1 MNTAQVN
8 ADREDAGR
16 PLLPVSNAAQAIQ
29 THLGGTQRGVARTLG
44 LSHQQWNRYIKGRAC
59 PSADAVQGWCEA
71 AGVSL
76 VCEGAGWR
84 VGER

>member
-1 MNTAQVN
+1 M
-8 ADREDAGR
+8 
-16 PLLPVSNAAQAIQ
+16 NAAQAIQ
-29 THLGGTQRGVARTLG
+29 AHLGGTQREVAARLG